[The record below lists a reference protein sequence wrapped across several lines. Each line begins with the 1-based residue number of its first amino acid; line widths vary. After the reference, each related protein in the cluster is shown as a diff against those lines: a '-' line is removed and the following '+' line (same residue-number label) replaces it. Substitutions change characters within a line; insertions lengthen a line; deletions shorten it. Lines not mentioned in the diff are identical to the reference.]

1 MGFTAVD
8 NEFFNLLPLLTG
20 NELKILLVVIRNTY
34 GWHKRTTTL
43 LQEEIAQHTGIGK
56 NNLYYSLASL
66 VKKGFLKKYRTSSH
80 SGFSYSVSFTGKESA
95 TVKCYNKYTSDNC
108 PFILSGNMQP
118 HCVKCP
124 RYLLKKE
131 SLA

>member
-20 NELKILLVVIRNTY
+20 NELKILLVIIRKTY
-34 GWHKRTTTL
+34 GFHKPSTAL
-43 LQEEIAQHTGIGK
+43 LQEEIARHTGICK
-56 NNLYYSLASL
+56 NNLSYSLATL
-66 VKKGFLKKYRTSSH
+66 VKKGFLKKHCTSSH
-80 SGFSYSVSFTGKESA
+80 RGFSYSVSFTGKESA
-95 TVKCYNKYTSDNC
+95 TAQCYNKYTSYNC
-108 PFILSGNMQP
+108 PFILSGNVQP

-124 RYLLKKE
+124 RYLLRKE